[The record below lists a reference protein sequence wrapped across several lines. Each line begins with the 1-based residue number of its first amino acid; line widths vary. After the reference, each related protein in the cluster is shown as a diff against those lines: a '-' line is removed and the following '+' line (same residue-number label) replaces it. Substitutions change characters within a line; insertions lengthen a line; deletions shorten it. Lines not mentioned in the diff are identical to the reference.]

1 MRGAPA
7 QPRWEPPFPAAKDL
21 EPKDVEPPRTTH
33 ILPYGVNKGRL
44 QHAVRNANAP
54 VELVVD
60 INRADLLV
68 TTKNYYRRK
77 TKALRNA
84 EEVGKPVYVLRK
96 NTTAQIE
103 QFIQAIT
110 RKQGQAPVSE
120 ERVEGAMQEAKEA
133 AIRVRQGAGHVEL
146 NPQGAYVRRLQHE
159 LAEQFGL
166 ASSSMGSDPGRHVII
181 YKR

>member
-1 MRGAPA
+1 MKPAKFDYYAPTTRDEA
-7 QPRWEPPFPAAKDL
+7 LELLGQHGYDAKVLAGGQSLMPMMNLRLARPA
-21 EPKDVEPPRTTH
+21 V
-33 ILPYGVNKGRL
+33 
-44 QHAVRNANAP
+44 
-54 VELVVD
+54 VVD

-110 RKQGQAPVSE
+110 RKQGQVPVSE

-159 LAEQFGL
+159 LADQFGL
-166 ASSSMGSDPGRHVII
+166 ASSSMGRDPGRHVII